1 MFCKGYTSQKI
12 GSMAVSCE
20 GLLCAAS
27 MMLYTIAYVEWAKWV
42 RLLSLGGRI
51 ISSVF
56 STLILLSFPL
66 TTSPFFP
73 LSWYWLNHCFF
84 SEGNSNIFFAQPDS
98 VVSGSHQHLYFV
110 RWTEWPFLPAQ
121 DKLFFTSAEPG
132 TFFISSEHINLKL
145 SGKTKC

>member
-12 GSMAVSCE
+12 SSMAVSCE

-27 MMLYTIAYVEWAKWV
+27 MMLYTIAYVERAKWV

-84 SEGNSNIFFAQPDS
+84 PKVIPIFSLLSLTQLS
-98 VVSGSHQHLYFV
+98 VVVISTCILCA
-110 RWTEWPFLPAQ
+110 ELN
-121 DKLFFTSAEPG
+121 DLFYLLRTN
-132 TFFISSEHINLKL
+132 FFSPQQNQALSSSVVNMSI
-145 SGKTKC
+145 